1 MGLATAYLLKGQ
13 KGCIL
18 VDAGCKGKEQMF
30 FDYLRKLGISP
41 SEIKLIIVT
50 HVHYDHVGGLALIK
64 KSCQC
69 PVAVHINEA
78 ALLREAQI
86 AVPPPTNSVR
96 RIFSSVSRKLSS
108 IDRSFTPVEPEILI
122 SKELLLDDFGFDG
135 VVLFTP
141 GHTKGSV
148 SVLLRSGEAFIGDLA
163 SSFPFQSMF
172 PYAEEPEQVLKSWK
186 KIIDFG
192 CRTILPSHGSS
203 FPVEKLSKEYD
214 KRAKH
219 CKRARSFAHESLPE
233 HS

>member
-1 MGLATAYLLKGQ
+1 MGPVTAYLLKSP

-18 VDAGCKGKEQMF
+18 VDAGCKGNEQRF

-41 SEIKLIIVT
+41 SEINLIIIT
-50 HVHYDHVGGLALIK
+50 HVHFDHVGGLALIK
-64 KSCQC
+64 ERCRC

-78 ALLREAQI
+78 ALLKEARI

-96 RIFSSVSRKLSS
+96 RMFSSVSRKLVS
-108 IDRSFTPVEPEILI
+108 IDRSFASVEPEILI
-122 SKELLLDDFGFDG
+122 SKELLLDDFGFNG

-141 GHTKGSV
+141 GHTRGSV

-172 PYAEEPEQVLKSWK
+172 PYAEEPEQVLESWK

-192 CRTILPSHGSS
+192 CRTIFPSHGNS

-214 KRAKH
+214 KQMLRHGTQAK
-219 CKRARSFAHESLPE
+219 CVRS
-233 HS
+233 